1 MAFAFSEIQMIVEM
15 NSFVEF
21 INEDDDTTFENQ
33 DFQHL
38 RQSLDIDM
46 DICAIHHTYYS
57 NGQVGYNGNMMV
69 YFSNQRKDTF
79 LLLDLASEADGL
91 DLVRLVI
98 RYQKEKKNKIKSL
111 ARLFYDRTAFDTFYQ
126 EGMTIERNSQILT
139 DLSKY
144 PKKKNNV
151 DPEYL
156 QDIEFY
162 QKGAK
167 LETNIDL
174 TELYVWP
181 FTKEE

>member
-1 MAFAFSEIQMIVEM
+1 MEFSEIQMTVEM
-15 NSFVEF
+15 NSFIEF
-21 INEDDDTTFENQ
+21 MNDMDDTIVEHH
-33 DFQHL
+33 DFKGL

-46 DICAIHHTYYS
+46 DICAVHESYYS
-57 NGQVGYNGNMMV
+57 NGRVGYNGNVIV

-79 LLLDLASEADGL
+79 LLLDLYSEADGT
-91 DLVRLVI
+91 DLVHLVI

-111 ARLFYDRTAFDTFYQ
+111 ARLFYDRTTFDTFYQ

-162 QKGAK
+162 QKGIK
-167 LETNIDL
+167 LDRKIDL
-174 TELYVWP
+174 AELYVWP